1 MTGFDTAS
9 SIALLAVSAIAKK
22 GSDGKSIP
30 SSEIVVLPVR
40 AFPFSSWT
48 PRTLSAAQLLFTA
61 GMTLLDSLD
70 SILMLYSYSGF
81 PERSFA
87 LFEPISEVPQSATI
101 MAQAAAADIDATA
114 AATRSSRVGDVEQL
128 SHPPTINEA
137 VVDRPTESS
146 PKSGR
151 SQADFLIQGAGIDR
165 TDADSKIVAVEE
177 TASREQK
184 VKRNLMSG
192 LSIILTFMSI
202 MVAFR

>member
-1 MTGFDTAS
+1 MDA
-9 SIALLAVSAIAKK
+9 
-22 GSDGKSIP
+22 
-30 SSEIVVLPVR
+30 
-40 AFPFSSWT
+40 
-48 PRTLSAAQLLFTA
+48 RTLSAAQLLFTA

-87 LFEPISEVPQSATI
+87 LFEPISEVPQNATI

-114 AATRSSRVGDVEQL
+114 AATRPSRVGDVEQP
-128 SHPPTINEA
+128 SHPPTINQV

-151 SQADFLIQGAGIDR
+151 SQADLLIQGAGIDH